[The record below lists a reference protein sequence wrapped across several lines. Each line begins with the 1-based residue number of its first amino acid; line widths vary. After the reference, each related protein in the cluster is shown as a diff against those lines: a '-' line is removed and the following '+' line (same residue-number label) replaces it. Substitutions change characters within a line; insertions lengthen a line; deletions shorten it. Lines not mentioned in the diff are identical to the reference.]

1 MDNPISI
8 ALAQLNPHLGNI
20 AANRDKLIEARAKA
34 ANAGA
39 AMIVTPEMFL
49 AGYPCDDLVLRK
61 DFMTEIA
68 EALSVLAKATNDG
81 GPAIIVGAPHGED
94 GHIYNSVFV
103 MDGGEIIARR
113 DKVNLPNYGVF
124 DDKRNFTAGQL
135 PGPVMLRGLKLGIP
149 ICEDIW
155 TPDVV
160 ECLAESG
167 ADLILSINASPFDNA
182 KSDQR
187 MAHAVSRSIETDLPV
202 IYVNMVGGQD
212 ELVYDGGSF
221 ALNKGGKLAAHLPSF
236 SQEVTL
242 VQIAETLGEI
252 QLTGQITPPD
262 QGDQAIYRGL
272 MLGLRDY
279 VEKNGFP
286 GVVLGLSGGIDSA
299 LVAAVAA
306 DALGPE
312 NVHCVMMPSP
322 YTSQESLDDAADLAA
337 RFGMRL
343 DSISIAPAMAAM
355 DDMMADQFAGTK
367 PGITE
372 ENIQSRLRGLI
383 LMGISNKHGSM
394 VLATGNKSEYAAGYS
409 TLYGDMCGGFAP
421 IKDVWKV
428 KVFDLC
434 RWRNKNLP
442 RGAAGPKGEV
452 MPVRIIEK
460 PPSAELRPDQK
471 DTDSLPPY
479 ERLDAIMA
487 AICEEMADIE
497 TIIARGYD
505 QEEVTR
511 ACQLL
516 FRAEYKRFQAA
527 PGPKVTPLAFGRER
541 RLPLT
546 SGYNPL
552 NTSISPAPSKES

>member
-1 MDNPISI
+1 MDKPLSI

-20 AANRDKLIEARAKA
+20 AGNRDKLIEARRQASKS
-34 ANAGA
+34 GA
-39 AMIVTPEMFL
+39 AIIVTPEMYL
-49 AGYPCDDLVLRK
+49 AGYPCDDLVLRT
-61 DFMTEIA
+61 DFMAEIHQ
-68 EALSVLAKATNDG
+68 ALLDLALLTSDG
-81 GPAIIVGAPHGED
+81 GPAIIVGAPHATD
-94 GHIYNSVFV
+94 GAIYNSVFV
-103 MDGGEIIARR
+103 LDDGRIIARR

-124 DDKRNFTAGQL
+124 DDKRNFTPGGM
-135 PGPVMLRGLKLGIP
+135 PGPVMVRGLKLGLP

-155 TPDVV
+155 TQDVV
-160 ECLAESG
+160 ECLVESG
-167 ADLILSINASPFDNA
+167 ADLIVSLNASPFDNV
-182 KSDQR
+182 KSDRR
-187 MAHAVSRSIETDLPV
+187 MAHVVTRALESNLPI

-212 ELVYDGGSF
+212 ELVYDGASF
-221 ALNKGGKLAAHLPSF
+221 ALNKAGKLAAHLPSF
-236 SQEVTL
+236 SEAVTL
-242 VQIAETLGEI
+242 VRVESKLGDLM
-252 QLTGQITPPD
+252 LTGQISPPD
-262 QGDQAIYRGL
+262 EGDRALYRGL

-299 LVAAVAA
+299 LVAAIAA
-306 DALGPE
+306 DALGPK
-312 NVHCVMMPSP
+312 NVHSVMMPSP
-322 YTSQESLDDAADLAA
+322 YTSQESLDDAADLAH

-343 DSISIAPAMAAM
+343 DTISIGPAMTAM
-355 DDMMADQFAGTK
+355 DDMLSEQFAGTEA
-367 PGITE
+367 GVAE

-383 LMGISNKHGSM
+383 LMGLSNKHGSM

-434 RWRNKNLP
+434 HWRNANLP
-442 RGAAGPKGEV
+442 RGAAGPEGEV
-452 MPVRIIEK
+452 IPLRIIEK

-479 ERLDAIMA
+479 ERLDAIMM

-497 TIIARGYD
+497 TIVSRGFER
-505 QEEVTR
+505 EEVTR
-511 ACQLL
+511 ASQLL

-527 PGPKVTPLAFGRER
+527 PGPKMTPLAFGRDR

-552 NTSISPAPSKES
+552 NASAPKEL